1 MNAKNLHCLCL
12 AGEEGV
18 PPSAKHPRREPESA
32 EEGSE
37 CAAIASVPPI
47 VVSAP
52 SADLQERQDEAAD
65 KQAKKDMKQARKDM
79 AETEREIAT
88 LNQMIE
94 RASPRKGPHVPG
106 VPISGNL
113 GSIPASQVASSSARP
128 AIVAREL
135 SSKTSS
141 SEISDNIV
149 TTLKRQVQEQ
159 EERLRKKVEVCSLA
173 EQKISTLRET

>member
-1 MNAKNLHCLCL
+1 
-12 AGEEGV
+12 V
-18 PPSAKHPRREPESA
+18 QS
-32 EEGSE
+32 
-37 CAAIASVPPI
+37 AAIASVPPI

-52 SADLQERQDEAAD
+52 NSDLQERQDEAAD

-113 GSIPASQVASSSARP
+113 GSVPPSQIAPSSARP
-128 AIVAREL
+128 AIVAGEK
-135 SSKTSS
+135 SSKTS

-149 TTLKRQVQEQ
+149 MTLKRQVQEQ

-173 EQKISTLRET
+173 EQKINTLRET